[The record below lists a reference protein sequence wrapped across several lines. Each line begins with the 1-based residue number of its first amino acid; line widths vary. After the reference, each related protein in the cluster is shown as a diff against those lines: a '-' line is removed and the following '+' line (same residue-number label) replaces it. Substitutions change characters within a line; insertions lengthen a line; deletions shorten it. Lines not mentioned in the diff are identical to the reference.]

1 MLKSPDADVIA
12 DVLAPAN
19 RRYSDHAFRHAGAR
33 ASPDADATAAAYR
46 LMLICRCRRPRTL
59 KKTSCC
65 RGWYL
70 AELRTGT
77 NEQGGG
83 GEDGKDRRSDDSLD
97 DSIKTGT

>member
-1 MLKSPDADVIA
+1 MVIKT
-12 DVLAPAN
+12 PPPPP
-19 RRYSDHAFRHAGAR
+19 RYSADAFRHAGAR

-46 LMLICRCRRPRTL
+46 LMLICRCRRLRTL
-59 KKTSCC
+59 TKTPGCQ
-65 RGWYL
+65 GWYL

-83 GEDGKDRRSDDSLD
+83 GEDGKDRRSDESLD